1 MKKITIIIF
10 MFFILS
16 PLVTLADEEE
26 EILASALEKQNYQ
39 TLQAEVIVETT
50 MEGSQQKMVQE
61 YKYIVKKPDKV
72 KMEITKPFKQ
82 TMAMSDGVMS
92 MKMPDGKITR
102 QKTNEIPGMG
112 NMNLQSMQT
121 MEGMKEKYVIAK
133 KKEYSKDGKGY
144 VEIELKPKEKGIL
157 PQMIMVIEKGTGKVT
172 GSKVLDEKGN
182 VIMES
187 ENESIEEIAGIF
199 IPVEIR
205 SVSKAKIGEKEIK
218 MITRMRYE
226 NVKVNEKI
234 KEKEFEVR

>member
-1 MKKITIIIF
+1 MKTKA
-10 MFFILS
+10 ILILTL
-16 PLVTLADEEE
+16 LVIPIVAYADEAED
-26 EILASALEKQNYQ
+26 ILAFALEKQNYQ

-92 MKMPDGKITR
+92 MKMADGKITR
-102 QKTNEIPGMG
+102 QKTNELPGMG

-121 MEGMKEKYVIAK
+121 IEGMKEKYLIAK
-133 KKEYSKDGKGY
+133 KKEYNKDGKGY
-144 VEIELKPKEKGIL
+144 VDIELKPKEKGIL
-157 PQMIMVIEKGTGKVT
+157 PQMIMEIEKGTGKVT

-187 ENESIEEIAGIF
+187 ENERIEEIAGIYV
-199 IPVEIR
+199 PVEIR
-205 SVSKAKIGEKEIK
+205 SVSKTKIGEKEIK

-226 NVKVNEKI
+226 NVKVNKEILNKNFEI
-234 KEKEFEVR
+234 K

>member
-1 MKKITIIIF
+1 MKKIFSILFLIVF
-10 MFFILS
+10 PFI
-16 PLVTLADEEE
+16 TYADEAE
-26 EILASALEKQNYQ
+26 EILAFALEKQNYQ

-50 MEGSQQKMVQE
+50 MEGSPQKMVQE

-92 MKMPDGKITR
+92 MKMADGKITR

-121 MEGMKEKYVIAK
+121 IEGMKEKYVIAK
-133 KKEYSKDGKGY
+133 KKEYNKNGKGY
-144 VEIELKPKEKGIL
+144 VDIELKPKEKGIL

-172 GSKVLDEKGN
+172 GSKVLDEKGD

-187 ENESIEEIAGIF
+187 ENERIEEIAGIYV
-199 IPVEIR
+199 PVEIK

-218 MITRMRYE
+218 MTTRMSYK
-226 NVKVNEKI
+226 NVKINEKI

>member
-1 MKKITIIIF
+1 MKKIIAIMMLLIAPGIII
-10 MFFILS
+10 
-16 PLVTLADEEE
+16 ADEAE
-26 EILASALEKQNYQ
+26 EILAFALEKQNYQ

-50 MEGSQQKMVQE
+50 IEGSPQKMVQE

-121 MEGMKEKYVIAK
+121 IEGMKEKYVIAK

-172 GSKVLDEKGN
+172 GSRVLDEKGN

-187 ENESIEEIAGIF
+187 ENERIEEIAGIYVP
-199 IPVEIR
+199 IEIR
-205 SVSKAKIGEKEIK
+205 SISKAKMGEKEIK
-218 MITRMRYE
+218 MTTRMRYE